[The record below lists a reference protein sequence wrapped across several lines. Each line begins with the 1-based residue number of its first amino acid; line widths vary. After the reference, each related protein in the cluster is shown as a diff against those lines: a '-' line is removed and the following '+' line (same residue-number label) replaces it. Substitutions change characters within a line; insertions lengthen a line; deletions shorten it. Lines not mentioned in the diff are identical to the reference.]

1 MLYPVFLQV
10 AVIYALQLWMGRE
23 RVRAVQ
29 DGAVKRGAH
38 GGMKPVWP
46 ERAATVSNAFQNQ
59 FEMPVLFFAVAAFSM
74 IANAVDSTMVA
85 LAWVFTISRLV
96 HALIY
101 TTYNTVTHRFLVYLA
116 GSMVLLAM
124 WIRLALHATAASA

>member
-1 MLYPVFLQV
+1 
-10 AVIYALQLWMGRE
+10 
-23 RVRAVQ
+23 
-29 DGAVKRGAH
+29 
-38 GGMKPVWP
+38 
-46 ERAATVSNAFQNQ
+46 
-59 FEMPVLFFAVAAFSM
+59 MPVLFFAVAAFSM